1 VIFDQAWVFATSARS
16 FQECAV
22 EWSAR
27 RSSSGNAGGGEPIVA
42 GQRGSKEPPIVA
54 EGQSAEG
61 LSELSVTRAA
71 LWRERCSAKRG
82 ITVGRTG
89 GRRRGAILATF
100 YGRLLTHFWLL
111 LDLFSVE
118 SGRMKAVAAVRRKG
132 ANNVEVSLSSIPGS
146 TTVRMA
152 PLATATSLS
161 TFMARAQ
168 MAANK
173 MFNM

>member
-1 VIFDQAWVFATSARS
+1 
-16 FQECAV
+16 
-22 EWSAR
+22 
-27 RSSSGNAGGGEPIVA
+27 
-42 GQRGSKEPPIVA
+42 
-54 EGQSAEG
+54 
-61 LSELSVTRAA
+61 
-71 LWRERCSAKRG
+71 
-82 ITVGRTG
+82 
-89 GRRRGAILATF
+89 
-100 YGRLLTHFWLL
+100 
-111 LDLFSVE
+111 
-118 SGRMKAVAAVRRKG
+118 MKAVAAVRRKG

>member
-1 VIFDQAWVFATSARS
+1 MRDQLD
-16 FQECAV
+16 
-22 EWSAR
+22 
-27 RSSSGNAGGGEPIVA
+27 VA
-42 GQRGSKEPPIVA
+42 A
-54 EGQSAEG
+54 
-61 LSELSVTRAA
+61 
-71 LWRERCSAKRG
+71 
-82 ITVGRTG
+82 
-89 GRRRGAILATF
+89 RGAGAAVDDRNSVLDQGLVPPKKRIQQLMTDHRQWEEQEEEEEVRF
-100 YGRLLTHFWLL
+100 QTLLWEFLTHFWLL
-111 LDLFSVE
+111 LDSFSVE

-173 MFNM
+173 MYNI

>member
-1 VIFDQAWVFATSARS
+1 MR
-16 FQECAV
+16 FQT
-22 EWSAR
+22 
-27 RSSSGNAGGGEPIVA
+27 
-42 GQRGSKEPPIVA
+42 
-54 EGQSAEG
+54 
-61 LSELSVTRAA
+61 L
-71 LWRERCSAKRG
+71 LWE
-82 ITVGRTG
+82 
-89 GRRRGAILATF
+89 F
-100 YGRLLTHFWLL
+100 LTHFWLL
-111 LDLFSVE
+111 LDPISVE

-173 MFNM
+173 MFNMQMINVQSLFFFTWFNSASPLSPLLSLLSSHSGSGLAPHFSKDLSRAKKSGKNVGKKWRKTAYTLAFFLTQFLSFEV